1 MATSRNRGPA
11 TTVDA
16 VAAAIVDGIKAGRFV
31 PGQRLVESDLTE
43 EFGVSRGSLREAFG
57 RLAADGLLV
66 IEPYRGAL
74 VRKMSREQV
83 FSLFQVREALEGL
96 AARLAAEQI
105 DKGDNRRRL
114 EQVLDEVWRHR
125 ELTDVPG
132 YMDVNARFHEVIVE
146 ISGNDMLARIVG
158 QLQVQAFRLLHRL
171 LADATGKAQSIHEH
185 QAVASAIL
193 AGDAEAAER
202 AMREHVRS
210 SIRHVLRDEH
220 AFRGP
225 ANIRDQL
232 MR

>member
-1 MATSRNRGPA
+1 MTSPRNAGPA

-16 VAAAIVDGIKAGRFV
+16 VVAAIVDGIRTGRFA

-57 RLAADGLLV
+57 RLAADGVLV

-83 FSLFQVREALEGL
+83 SDLFQVREALEGH

-105 DKGDNRRRL
+105 EKGDNRKRL
-114 EQVLDEVWRHR
+114 EQVLDAVQQHR
-125 ELTDVPG
+125 DLTDVPD
-132 YMDVNARFHEVIVE
+132 YMDVNAQFHEVIVE
-146 ISGNDMLARIVG
+146 ISGNELLARMVG

-171 LADATGKAQSIHEH
+171 LADTAGKDRSIHEH
-185 QAVASAIL
+185 QTVASAIL
-193 AGDAEAAER
+193 AGDADAAER

-210 SIRHVLRDEH
+210 SRRHVLRDEAWPSSRPLGRH
-220 AFRGP
+220 NR
-225 ANIRDQL
+225 
-232 MR
+232 